1 MADILEFL
9 PLPPRGQTAPVEG
22 QQPSASHE
30 HTAELVD
37 VRPLSAEETQT
48 LAPIFAAHGVELPD
62 PRYSH
67 VIGCVRPDGTVD
79 EDFLVV
85 QLRVHAEPMNLK
97 HPQRIFRLIAAAE
110 ELIATRAGTVPVFLF
125 APEGRTAQLAE
136 QSAGMQRE
144 PWVVLSKV
152 VQGKVAP
159 VESSDLEQ
167 MELPFGV
174 TIQ

>member
-9 PLPPRGQTAPVEG
+9 PLPPKGQTAP
-22 QQPSASHE
+22 
-30 HTAELVD
+30 AEEQRVANADPNEIVD
-37 VRPLSAEETQT
+37 IRPLSVEEAQA

-85 QLRVHAEPMNLK
+85 QLRIHAEPMNLK

-110 ELIATRAGTVPVFLF
+110 GLIATRVGTVPVFL
-125 APEGRTAQLAE
+125 
-136 QSAGMQRE
+136 
-144 PWVVLSKV
+144 
-152 VQGKVAP
+152 
-159 VESSDLEQ
+159 
-167 MELPFGV
+167 
-174 TIQ
+174 